1 VCQVVGTE
9 RAVIEKLENLPAGVI
24 GFKIHSRLS
33 ADDYQQVLS
42 PALADAAQAG
52 PLRCVLVVE
61 EFHGMTPEAMK
72 DDVKLGLEHL
82 RGWKRIAVVTDIA
95 WMTHL
100 TNLFGW
106 MIPGETKV
114 YPLAELDTAISWAA
128 APAEGGTPDA

>member
-1 VCQVVGTE
+1 M
-9 RAVIEKLENLPAGVI
+9 IEKLENLPEGVI

-33 ADDYQQVLS
+33 GEDYEQVLS
-42 PALADAAQAG
+42 PALASAAEAG
-52 PLRCVLVVE
+52 PIRCVLVIE
-61 EFHGMTPEAMK
+61 EFHGMTADALK

-95 WMTHL
+95 WIGNL

-114 YPLAELDTAISWAA
+114 FPLSSLPSATAWAA
-128 APAEGGTPDA
+128 APSAT